1 MKNHLRE
8 NKPFCEQNT
17 EAPSALRGS
26 VNPRKPGQKA
36 SLTEDHPCNTEILK
50 SCILS
55 YGWSRSEL
63 PSHSWH
69 QAKPAKGGGRSIKE
83 TPLWDIFFWQSTA
96 WPRHPAGPRNPSL
109 VSSVYGGPR
118 PRIFPGTSGRQ
129 NKFPSQEQMFIL
141 GFKEYQQIFFQG
153 QWTICSKIIIIITKH
168 IWKHCTIIF
177 FFLRES

>member
-55 YGWSRSEL
+55 YGWSRSKL

-129 NKFPSQEQMFIL
+129 K
-141 GFKEYQQIFFQG
+141 QIPFTGTDVHPWLQRIS
-153 QWTICSKIIIIITKH
+153 TN
-168 IWKHCTIIF
+168 IF
-177 FFLRES
+177 SRTMNHM